1 MRNTAIYTQLHAAH
15 SSRIVK
21 IDGADIEQYSQQSIG
36 AINGQYRSLPAIV
49 SSGVAPDDQWVIINL
64 TDSRSGHG
72 LHAVACSDEYMDGR
86 YVGSIA
92 VLGALDDAQAKIW
105 ALRQFGQAYG
115 ANSASV
121 VRDVSPQAIKL
132 LLDNPASAEGLAISS
147 STLRKFEG
155 RVTLTGV
162 IWNGGLLKSPERSV
176 DLIHQMQILDT
187 DSQLLDAMS
196 ASDMPMLL
204 NELDAVEAEYD
215 ALIVEYGSGDGSG
228 INLLMQR
235 LNTAMHK
242 ASIGKVKPIN
252 VTTTKPF
259 KRNGVTNVAVLF
271 EFDDGQSVTLVF
283 HNPDS
288 TPGKLTSSDILT
300 SWKIMLNKRDVTAAL
315 SPKEGDNVQLPDLAK
330 RILLVVE
337 KNSARFQRANAK
349 KTEDIAAL
357 GDAQARVESKKSI
370 LAGKLG
376 EIDSLEK
383 AIDGAA
389 RQAPVVEPVTST
401 REAVFAE
408 LQKSGW
414 KVEGDSILKSYS
426 EMAESDEI
434 SSGIRT
440 LTASF
445 DSKERYLAVT
455 DNDAPTGGKIIA
467 STEIDMRDY
476 GYTADGYINGAQAFN
491 AKVEAYVFQ
500 RRVELRRNA
509 ERALREKFR
518 EPLHQSGLGIEDY
531 IFLRGVIS
539 SIVKPTPSEKSID
552 ENKVKNILAIASLAP
567 EIKTLADQAMIVLD
581 SYSYPP
587 TATAE
592 DVAYV
597 KSVVNGS
604 EDLTTAEAIAAVNT
618 EILRIAA
625 LQAKNPNP
633 DLDGWLT
640 RAIDIANNAKP
651 TEKQT
656 EEPEMAKS
664 NPDAEFFQAI
674 IDGTIDPLTVDMD
687 HVIELAEKHEGNAA
701 MEVLVDQA
709 LEAINQAEQAAA
721 QAV

>member
-15 SSRIVK
+15 SIRVIR

-36 AINGQYRSLPAIV
+36 TINGQYRSLPAIV
-49 SSGVAPDDQWVIINL
+49 SAGVALDDQWEIINL
-64 TDSRSGHG
+64 TDSRGGHG
-72 LHAVACSDEYMDGR
+72 LHAVACPDEYMDGR
-86 YVGSIA
+86 YVGSVA
-92 VLGALDDAQAKIW
+92 VLGALDNAQAKIW

-132 LLDNPASAEGLAISS
+132 LLDNPASVEGLAISS

-155 RVTLTGV
+155 RVTLTDV

-204 NELDAVEAEYD
+204 SELGAVEPEYD

-235 LNTAMHK
+235 LNTAMHN

-252 VTTTKPF
+252 VTATKPF

-288 TPGKLTSSDILT
+288 TPGKLKSSDILT

-315 SPKEGDNVQLPDLAK
+315 SPTEGDNVQLPDLAK

-349 KTEDIAAL
+349 KAEDMAAL
-357 GDAQARVESKKSI
+357 SDAQARVESKKSI

-389 RQAPVVEPVTST
+389 RQAPVSPKPVF
-401 REAVFAE
+401 VP
-408 LQKSGW
+408 
-414 KVEGDSILKSYS
+414 
-426 EMAESDEI
+426 ES
-434 SSGIRT
+434 
-440 LTASF
+440 A
-445 DSKERYLAVT
+445 
-455 DNDAPTGGKIIA
+455 
-467 STEIDMRDY
+467 
-476 GYTADGYINGAQAFN
+476 
-491 AKVEAYVFQ
+491 
-500 RRVELRRNA
+500 
-509 ERALREKFR
+509 
-518 EPLHQSGLGIEDY
+518 
-531 IFLRGVIS
+531 
-539 SIVKPTPSEKSID
+539 
-552 ENKVKNILAIASLAP
+552 
-567 EIKTLADQAMIVLD
+567 
-581 SYSYPP
+581 PP
-587 TATAE
+587 TASAE

-604 EDLTTAEAIAAVNT
+604 EDLTTAEAIAVVNA

-656 EEPEMAKS
+656 EEPEMAKA
-664 NPDAEFFQAI
+664 NPDAEFFQSI

-687 HVIELAEKHEGNAA
+687 HVIELAEKHEGNAE
-701 MEVLVDQA
+701 MEVLIDQA

>member
-15 SSRIVK
+15 SSRIVN

-49 SSGVAPDDQWVIINL
+49 SSGVAPDDHWVIINL

-72 LHAVACSDEYMDGR
+72 LHAVSCSDDYMDGR
-86 YVGSIA
+86 YVGSVA

-155 RVTLTGV
+155 RVTISDV
-162 IWNGGLLKSPERSV
+162 IWSGGLLKSPERSV

-204 NELDAVEAEYD
+204 NELGAIEAEYD

-288 TPGKLTSSDILT
+288 TPGKLKSSDILT

-349 KTEDIAAL
+349 KAEDMTAL

-383 AIDGAA
+383 AIDGAV
-389 RQAPVVEPVTST
+389 RQAPVSPKPAVVPEST
-401 REAVFAE
+401 LPA
-408 LQKSGW
+408 
-414 KVEGDSILKSYS
+414 
-426 EMAESDEI
+426 
-434 SSGIRT
+434 
-440 LTASF
+440 
-445 DSKERYLAVT
+445 
-455 DNDAPTGGKIIA
+455 
-467 STEIDMRDY
+467 
-476 GYTADGYINGAQAFN
+476 
-491 AKVEAYVFQ
+491 
-500 RRVELRRNA
+500 
-509 ERALREKFR
+509 
-518 EPLHQSGLGIEDY
+518 
-531 IFLRGVIS
+531 
-539 SIVKPTPSEKSID
+539 
-552 ENKVKNILAIASLAP
+552 
-567 EIKTLADQAMIVLD
+567 
-581 SYSYPP
+581 
-587 TATAE
+587 ATAE
-592 DVAYV
+592 DVVYV
-597 KSVVNGS
+597 KSVVNGG
-604 EDLTTAEAIAAVNT
+604 EDLTTAEAIVVVNA
-618 EILRIAA
+618 EILRIAS

-651 TEKQT
+651 TENQT
-656 EEPEMAKS
+656 EEPEMPKA
-664 NPDAEFFQAI
+664 NPDAEFFQSI
-674 IDGTIDPLTVDMD
+674 INGSLDPLTVDMD
-687 HVIELAEKHEGNAA
+687 HVIELAEKHEGNAE
-701 MEVLVDQA
+701 MEVLIDRA

>member
-49 SSGVAPDDQWVIINL
+49 SSGVTSDDQWVILNL
-64 TDSRSGHG
+64 TDSSRSGHG
-72 LHAVACSDEYMDGR
+72 LHAISCSDEYMDGR
-86 YVGSIA
+86 YVSSVA

-132 LLDNPASAEGLAISS
+132 LLDNPASAEGLAISA
-147 STLRKFEG
+147 STLYKFEG
-155 RVTLTGV
+155 RVTLTDV

-176 DLIHQMQILDT
+176 DLIHQMQTLDT

-204 NELDAVEAEYD
+204 NELGAVEAEYD

-288 TPGKLTSSDILT
+288 TPGKLTSSDLLT

-315 SPKEGDNVQLPDLAK
+315 SPREGDNVQLPDLAK

-389 RQAPVVEPVTST
+389 RQKPSVKPATRIEVDVLHEMGVVQITHQGGENIYFVKDDEEYSSKVMNTEDYPVGE
-401 REAVFAE
+401 
-408 LQKSGW
+408 
-414 KVEGDSILKSYS
+414 
-426 EMAESDEI
+426 
-434 SSGIRT
+434 
-440 LTASF
+440 F
-445 DSKERYLAVT
+445 DLSKY
-455 DNDAPTGGKIIA
+455 PTG
-467 STEIDMRDY
+467 
-476 GYTADGYINGAQAFN
+476 
-491 AKVEAYVFQ
+491 
-500 RRVELRRNA
+500 L
-509 ERALREKFR
+509 
-518 EPLHQSGLGIEDY
+518 
-531 IFLRGVIS
+531 
-539 SIVKPTPSEKSID
+539 
-552 ENKVKNILAIASLAP
+552 
-567 EIKTLADQAMIVLD
+567 
-581 SYSYPP
+581 PP
-587 TATAE
+587 AAT
-592 DVAYV
+592 
-597 KSVVNGS
+597 
-604 EDLTTAEAIAAVNT
+604 
-618 EILRIAA
+618 
-625 LQAKNPNP
+625 
-633 DLDGWLT
+633 
-640 RAIDIANNAKP
+640 
-651 TEKQT
+651 T
-656 EEPEMAKS
+656 EEPEMPKA
-664 NPDAEFFQAI
+664 NPDAEFFQSI

-687 HVIELAEKHEGNAA
+687 HVIELAEKYEGNAE
-701 MEVLVDQA
+701 MEVLIDQA

>member
-36 AINGQYRSLPAIV
+36 TINGQHRSLPAIV

-72 LHAVACSDEYMDGR
+72 LHTVACSDEYMDGR
-86 YVGSIA
+86 YVGSVA

-155 RVTLTGV
+155 RVTLTDV

-204 NELDAVEAEYD
+204 NELGAVEAEYD

-228 INLLMQR
+228 IKLLMQR
-235 LNTAMHK
+235 LNAAMHK

-271 EFDDGQSVTLVF
+271 EFDDGQSITLVF

-389 RQAPVVEPVTST
+389 RQATVAPQPTTTTTDLGNNDSVSRGLAVNGDGTFTAMTATESKTFKTRSGAERWLAQRGFNPDGSALEKPLPREIDVVDLHKMGVVEITHQGNENIYFVKDGREHYSKVMTTENYPVG
-401 REAVFAE
+401 E
-408 LQKSGW
+408 
-414 KVEGDSILKSYS
+414 
-426 EMAESDEI
+426 
-434 SSGIRT
+434 
-440 LTASF
+440 F
-445 DSKERYLAVT
+445 DLSKY
-455 DNDAPTGGKIIA
+455 PTG
-467 STEIDMRDY
+467 
-476 GYTADGYINGAQAFN
+476 
-491 AKVEAYVFQ
+491 
-500 RRVELRRNA
+500 L
-509 ERALREKFR
+509 
-518 EPLHQSGLGIEDY
+518 
-531 IFLRGVIS
+531 
-539 SIVKPTPSEKSID
+539 
-552 ENKVKNILAIASLAP
+552 
-567 EIKTLADQAMIVLD
+567 
-581 SYSYPP
+581 PP
-587 TATAE
+587 AAT
-592 DVAYV
+592 
-597 KSVVNGS
+597 
-604 EDLTTAEAIAAVNT
+604 
-618 EILRIAA
+618 
-625 LQAKNPNP
+625 
-633 DLDGWLT
+633 
-640 RAIDIANNAKP
+640 
-651 TEKQT
+651 T
-656 EEPEMAKS
+656 EEPEMPKA
-664 NPDAEFFQAI
+664 NPDAEFFQSI
-674 IDGTIDPLTVDMD
+674 IDGTIDPLTVDID

-701 MEVLVDQA
+701 MEVLIDQA

>member
-15 SSRIVK
+15 SIRVIK

-36 AINGQYRSLPAIV
+36 TINGQYRSLPAIV
-49 SSGVAPDDQWVIINL
+49 SSGVAPDDEWVIINL

-72 LHAVACSDEYMDGR
+72 LHAVSCSDDYMDGR
-86 YVGSIA
+86 YVGSVA

-155 RVTLTGV
+155 RVTLTDV

-204 NELDAVEAEYD
+204 NELGAVEPEYD

-349 KTEDIAAL
+349 KAEDMTAL

-389 RQAPVVEPVTST
+389 RQAPVVPKPAVLPGDGEDLTQQEADNWNAGDDTPYNGQYQETNGETINYVITKPLRNTKGILVTADNRKDGVKT
-401 REAVFAE
+401 RLYRLCGA
-408 LQKSGW
+408 K
-414 KVEGDSILKSYS
+414 SILGRW
-426 EMAESDEI
+426 AN
-434 SSGIRT
+434 
-440 LTASF
+440 AQ
-445 DSKERYLAVT
+445 
-455 DNDAPTGGKIIA
+455 N
-467 STEIDMRDY
+467 
-476 GYTADGYINGAQAFN
+476 GY
-491 AKVEAYVFQ
+491 
-500 RRVELRRNA
+500 
-509 ERALREKFR
+509 
-518 EPLHQSGLGIEDY
+518 
-531 IFLRGVIS
+531 VIS
-539 SIVKPTPSEKSID
+539 SEQKVEKLMDLLNTGWSASPTGELVDPAVMASEQALIQEFQQLLVSAGWTKNSKSENGFDSSDSRFALNMRNNAPVQVPSYLQ
-552 ENKVKNILAIASLAP
+552 ILHLPSDTNQILSLPNAGGELNFGAYSKQP
-567 EIKTLADQAMIVLD
+567 EM
-581 SYSYPP
+581 
-587 TATAE
+587 TA
-592 DVAYV
+592 
-597 KSVVNGS
+597 K
-604 EDLTTAEAIAAVNT
+604 DLMMFVDT
-618 EILRIAA
+618 EIQKAEQVLGA
-625 LQAKNPNP
+625 
-633 DLDGWLT
+633 T
-640 RAIDIANNAKP
+640 KP
-651 TEKQT
+651 
-656 EEPEMAKS
+656 S
-664 NPDAEFFQAI
+664 LSPDAEFFQSI

-687 HVIELAEKHEGNAA
+687 HVIELAEKHEGNAE
-701 MEVLVDQA
+701 MEVLIDQA